1 MNKKYFFLLGVGVL
15 LCVGGYFVWADEPMV
30 VVNPAIEQATANKEI
45 MGTRTES
52 RVSPKTTNKNTAQ
65 KTTITS
71 KNMYVVTYTKDGF
84 EPSEIQIPRGTT
96 IKFVNKTG
104 TSMRIFASASS
115 TPPFSDL
122 NQPKTLGLNGEYEF
136 NFVYSGIWEYYNSLK
151 PEDIG
156 KVVVY

>member
-1 MNKKYFFLLGVGVL
+1 M
-15 LCVGGYFVWADEPMV
+15 GGYFVWAGRTMI
-30 VVNPAIEQATANKEI
+30 VVNPIQDQEVQIDKIIGTSTQRRASPISTKKSTVQKAAAI
-45 MGTRTES
+45 
-52 RVSPKTTNKNTAQ
+52 
-65 KTTITS
+65 S